1 MIIAWLPLIIAYLLG
16 GIPFGLVIARIWGI
30 DDIRRH
36 GSGNIGATNVWRIA
50 GWKAALWVFAFD
62 IGKGVLAVLIAQLWS
77 QNVSS
82 VAIDT
87 DIWLAVCGLAAIL
100 GHVFPVF
107 LGFRGGKG
115 VNTALGVMI
124 MLLPLES
131 AIAAAIFVLALAISR
146 FVSLS
151 SIAASLTFTGYTCYE
166 KFVAEKDISGFLV
179 SLSIGVAILIVATHR
194 KNISRLISG
203 TENRIRFRNHGKDKQ
218 PKVASHV

>member
-1 MIIAWLPLIIAYLLG
+1 MITAWLPLIIGYLLG

-30 DDIRRH
+30 EDIRRH

-62 IGKGVLAVLIAQLWS
+62 IGKGIVAVLIAQLWS
-77 QNVSS
+77 RYLSS
-82 VAIDT
+82 VAIDS
-87 DIWLAVCGLAAIL
+87 DIWLALCGLAAIL
-100 GHVFPVF
+100 GHIFPVF
-107 LGFRGGKG
+107 LSFRGGKG

-131 AIAAAIFVLALAISR
+131 AIAAIVFLLALAMSR

-151 SIAASLTFTGYTCYE
+151 SIVASLAFAGYTCYE
-166 KFVAEKDISGFLV
+166 KFVAAQDISGFLV
-179 SLSIGVAILIVATHR
+179 GLSVGIAILIMATHH
-194 KNISRLISG
+194 KNISRLIAG
-203 TENRIRFRNHGKDKQ
+203 TENRIRFRDHTKDKQ